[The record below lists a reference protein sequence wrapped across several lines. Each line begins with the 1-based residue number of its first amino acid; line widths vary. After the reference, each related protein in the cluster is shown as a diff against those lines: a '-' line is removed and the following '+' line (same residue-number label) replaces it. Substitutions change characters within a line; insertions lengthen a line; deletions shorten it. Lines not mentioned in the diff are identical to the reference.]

1 MIHPAQE
8 NKSIYSLATQAPEFD
23 IDRATLLRSWL
34 GNLPEPFFS
43 LDIGC
48 ASGGLSNLLPTSAER
63 WGIDFQRHP
72 ALPESFIF
80 KSADI
85 SEPWPVPKSHFDLV
99 LAGEVIEHVLD
110 TDFFLKQCFNA
121 LKPGGHLLLTTP
133 NLVSFANLRY
143 WLQTDQYMW
152 VDSGANQLGHV
163 RYLAPKRMKI
173 ALQNAGFAETT
184 MATSSGLESLGKIPL
199 LHKLL
204 KRTFPLRGNRL
215 CIKAQKPV

>member
-1 MIHPAQE
+1 MFNSFQE
-8 NKSIYSLATQAPEFD
+8 NESLYSLADQSPEFD
-23 IDRATLLRSWL
+23 TDRAMLLGSWL
-34 GNLPEPFFS
+34 EKLPKPFSS

-48 ASGGLSNLLPTSAER
+48 ASGGFSNLLSSSVEK

-72 ALPESFIF
+72 ALPENFTF

-85 SEPWPVPKSHFDLV
+85 SKPWPVPESYFDMV

-110 TDFFLKQCFNA
+110 TDFFLSQCFNV
-121 LKPGGHLLLTTP
+121 LKSGGHLLLTTP

-163 RYLAPKRMKI
+163 RYLAPKRMETV
-173 ALQNAGFAETT
+173 LQNAGFEKIVL
-184 MATSSGLESLGKIPL
+184 ATSSGLESLEKIPG
-199 LHKLL
+199 LHKLIKKL
-204 KRTFPLRGNRL
+204 FPLRGNRL
-215 CIKAQKPV
+215 CILAKKPI